1 MPVKLA
7 PVQRQTLV
15 ERVRLVGVIAAE
27 RKATVAAQMP
37 GRVVSVAVQEGDAV
51 AAGDLLV
58 SLFDGDARMRV
69 AAAEAEVRRARA
81 RMQSARTDTQIV
93 STEAHTTEAQAAEDL
108 RIAEARLEQARSE
121 LRLAEERSG
130 GEVAVAK
137 AELEA
142 AQSQLRLL
150 QAGSRSEEVERA
162 RAEVEGAKVAV
173 ASARR
178 DADQAKRDWER
189 KRDLGERDFIP
200 RRDVEN
206 AERDWQQAKA
216 EVALAESR
224 LRNLE
229 AALRQLEAGPR
240 PEEVAQARAQVQAA
254 EERLRNATRNDAL
267 LAQKRQEIAAAQAQV
282 NRARKALEAAR
293 AADHRVRKSEHE
305 TRVVRSE
312 LEAAE
317 ANLRLARADL
327 EKLQIYA
334 PMAATVASRD
344 VNPGEMIQP
353 GQALL
358 TLIDTRSLY
367 LNATV
372 SDHDVSRIRVGQPVE
387 VRFEALK
394 GRVFP
399 GQVQEILPPTSPQ
412 ERNFHAKIR
421 LERREPSIQTGMLAT
436 GSGIVARHQNVLT
449 IPEAAFLASA
459 PDSHEG
465 TVYVVEDGVA
475 RRRSV
480 GVAARIDGMWVVRE
494 GLKEGE
500 QVVVDGQAMLKD
512 GRPVRVR

>member
-1 MPVKLA
+1 MGLCIGPGSLSNVT
-7 PVQRQTLV
+7 PMGGCG
-15 ERVRLVGVIAAE
+15 RLCPEAL
-27 RKATVAAQMP
+27 
-37 GRVVSVAVQEGDAV
+37 AV
-51 AAGDLLV
+51 AAGT
-58 SLFDGDARMRV
+58 GAEPV
-69 AAAEAEVRRARA
+69 AEMAAQRGR
-81 RMQSARTDTQIV
+81 
-93 STEAHTTEAQAAEDL
+93 
-108 RIAEARLEQARSE
+108 
-121 LRLAEERSG
+121 
-130 GEVAVAK
+130 VAK
-137 AELEA
+137 AD
-142 AQSQLRLL
+142 L
-150 QAGSRSEEVERA
+150 Q
-162 RAEVEGAKVAV
+162 
-173 ASARR
+173 
-178 DADQAKRDWER
+178 
-189 KRDLGERDFIP
+189 
-200 RRDVEN
+200 
-206 AERDWQQAKA
+206 
-216 EVALAESR
+216 
-224 LRNLE
+224 RNLVH
-229 AALRQLEAGPR
+229 AGIGFLQHGSGGGQALRQQPF
-240 PEEVAQARAQVQAA
+240 ARRHAHGADKV
-254 EERLRNATRNDAL
+254 
-267 LAQKRQEIAAAQAQV
+267 
-282 NRARKALEAAR
+282 ALEAAR